1 MPPVRSDRGSLA
13 AVSRFRSYQ
22 TWTHNYSHWRAS
34 FRLNSPAFNEEADSD
49 LFESVHGLLIEL
61 IDGLET
67 AMPALRAKREKAEA
81 KANQQEAA
89 RLLKEMK
96 LAGEL
101 PDERDIIE
109 NIKRILGDEGRGDPV
124 GVPAKRKPGPKGL
137 TGGVAL
143 PLPDSDS
150 ET

>member
-1 MPPVRSDRGSLA
+1 M
-13 AVSRFRSYQ
+13 
-22 TWTHNYSHWRAS
+22 
-34 FRLNSPAFNEEADSD
+34 
-49 LFESVHGLLIEL
+49 FESVHGLLIEL

-96 LAGEL
+96 LAGDL
-101 PDERDIIE
+101 PDEPDILE
-109 NIKRILGDEGRGDPV
+109 KIKRILGDEGPGDPV

-137 TGGVAL
+137 SGGVAL

>member
-1 MPPVRSDRGSLA
+1 MDPQLFALA
-13 AVSRFRSYQ
+13 RQLQ
-22 TWTHNYSHWRAS
+22 TKLARI
-34 FRLNSPAFNEEADSD
+34 NEEADSD
-49 LFESVHGLLIEL
+49 LFESVHGLLIDL

-96 LAGEL
+96 LAGDL
-101 PDERDIIE
+101 PDEPDILE
-109 NIKRILGDEGRGDPV
+109 KIKRILGDEGPGDPV

-137 TGGVAL
+137 SSGVAL
-143 PLPDSDS
+143 PLPDSD
-150 ET
+150 

>member
-1 MPPVRSDRGSLA
+1 MDPQLFALA
-13 AVSRFRSYQ
+13 RQLQ
-22 TWTHNYSHWRAS
+22 TKLARI
-34 FRLNSPAFNEEADSD
+34 NEEADSD

-96 LAGEL
+96 LAGDL
-101 PDERDIIE
+101 PDEPDILE
-109 NIKRILGDEGRGDPV
+109 KIKRILGDEGRGDPV
-124 GVPAKRKPGPKGL
+124 GVPAKENR
-137 TGGVAL
+137 VQR
-143 PLPDSDS
+143 D
-150 ET
+150 